1 MTNKEFEVVPIS
13 VLEFNLNKR
22 AKAAGGS
29 SNDRFLSAGGYP
41 FSKVSKNKFN
51 NNK

>member
-29 SNDRFLSAGGYP
+29 NDRFLSAGGGYP
-41 FSKVSKNKFN
+41 FGKVNKNKSN

>member
-13 VLEFNLNKR
+13 VLEFNLNKKV
-22 AKAAGGS
+22 KAAAA
-29 SNDRFLSAGGYP
+29 NDRFLNSGGYP
-41 FSKVSKNKFN
+41 FSKVTKSKAN

>member
-13 VLEFNLNKR
+13 VLEFNLNKKV
-22 AKAAGGS
+22 KASAGG
-29 SNDRFLSAGGYP
+29 NDKLFNSGGYP
-41 FSKVSKNKFN
+41 FSKVTKSKYN